1 MNWVDLVVIAVVIV
15 SGLLAFMRGFVREL
29 LGIVAW
35 VGAVAV
41 AVWAFPIVQPSFRQ
55 WISNPELADPAALLA
70 VFVLALIVLSIV
82 ASLLGSVVRESALGG
97 IDRTLGMVFGLLRGA
112 VVVIAAYVGL
122 GMVMA
127 PDRWPEPL
135 MQARTLPY
143 TYGAAVWTV
152 QLLPV
157 DYRPNVRPPPGAAVL
172 KSEELLQPQ
181 PQGNAIGKP

>member
-15 SGLLAFMRGFVREL
+15 SGLLALMRGLVREL
-29 LGIVAW
+29 LGIAAW
-35 VGAVAV
+35 VGAVA
-41 AVWAFPIVQPSFRQ
+41 AAAWAFPIVQPSFRQ
-55 WISNPELADPAALLA
+55 WIGNPELADPAAFLA

-82 ASLLGSVVRESALGG
+82 ASLLGGVVRDSALGG
-97 IDRTLGMVFGLLRGA
+97 VDRTLGMVFGLLRGA
-112 VVVIAAYVGL
+112 VIVIAAYIGL

-143 TYGAAVWTV
+143 AYAGAVWTV
-152 QLLPV
+152 RLLPA
-157 DYRPNVRPPPGAAVL
+157 DYRPAVRPPPGAAAL

-181 PQGNAIGKP
+181 PQGSAIGKP